1 MMELA
6 TIGVGALLA
15 GFNLRL
21 SLLLQDGLQRLQLG
35 LDGFLRGKY
44 FVELLK

>member
-1 MMELA
+1 MELA
-6 TIGVGALLA
+6 TIGVGASLA
-15 GFNLRL
+15 GVNLWL

-35 LDGFLRGKY
+35 LDGFLQGKY